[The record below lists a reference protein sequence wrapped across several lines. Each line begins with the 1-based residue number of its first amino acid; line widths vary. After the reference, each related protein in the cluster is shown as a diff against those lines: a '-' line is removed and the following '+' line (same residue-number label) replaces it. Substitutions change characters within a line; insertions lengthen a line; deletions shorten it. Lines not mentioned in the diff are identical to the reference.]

1 MVTILDFLGHIL
13 TVSTPRQSINDWVGL
28 CSNKT
33 VDESG
38 QLAWRPWSA
47 DLLT

>member
-1 MVTILDFLGHIL
+1 MVNISDFVGHIL

-33 VDESG
+33 VDESR
-38 QLAWRPWSA
+38 QLAWRSWSA
-47 DLLT
+47 DLST